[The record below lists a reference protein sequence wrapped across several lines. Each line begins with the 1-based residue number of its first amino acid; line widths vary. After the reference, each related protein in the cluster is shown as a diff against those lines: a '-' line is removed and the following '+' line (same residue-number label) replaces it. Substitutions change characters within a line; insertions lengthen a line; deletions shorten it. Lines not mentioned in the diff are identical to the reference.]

1 MSVDLNLSS
10 YMSLTSQSLRRL
22 RLNDLIF
29 KGTKLAEMIQKLDSY
44 DWELKERCPNFLCE
58 ALFVAKH
65 RLK

>member
-44 DWELKERCPNFLCE
+44 DWELKERCPNF
-58 ALFVAKH
+58 FV
-65 RLK
+65 